1 MRSVRHL
8 ALWLAF
14 WFWAAPA
21 AANVFLYTDDAGA
34 VRFTNA
40 PQPKPAKR
48 FQLSSTRWPR
58 AAWQRTHWP
67 ASRLGALG
75 GVRRKR
81 YDEMIRHVA
90 ARHRVDANLIKAVIR
105 VESDFSPHAV
115 SPKGALGL
123 MQLMP
128 GTARRHQV
136 RRVFDPTANVE
147 GGTKHL
153 RYLLDRYR
161 GNLKLALAAYNAGE
175 GAVDRYRG
183 VPPYRETQDYVRRV
197 LGYRSA
203 YVRGG

>member
-1 MRSVRHL
+1 MVAL
-8 ALWLAF
+8 AGILSL
-14 WFWAAPA
+14 AAPA
-21 AANVFLYTDDAGA
+21 VANVYVYLDDAGA

-40 PQPKPAKR
+40 PKPKPAKR

-58 AAWQRTHWP
+58 AAWHRSHWP
-67 ASRLGALG
+67 SARLGAVG
-75 GVRRKR
+75 GIRRER
-81 YDEMIRHVA
+81 YNEIIRTVA
-90 ARHRVDANLIKAVIR
+90 ARHQVDANLIKAVIR
-105 VESDFSPHAV
+105 VESDFAAHAV

-128 GTARRHQV
+128 GTARMHKV
-136 RRVFDPTANVE
+136 RSVFDPGSNVD
-147 GGTKHL
+147 GGTRHL

-161 GNLKLALAAYNAGE
+161 GNLKLVLAAYNAGE

-183 VPPYRETQDYVRRV
+183 IPPYRETQDYVQRV